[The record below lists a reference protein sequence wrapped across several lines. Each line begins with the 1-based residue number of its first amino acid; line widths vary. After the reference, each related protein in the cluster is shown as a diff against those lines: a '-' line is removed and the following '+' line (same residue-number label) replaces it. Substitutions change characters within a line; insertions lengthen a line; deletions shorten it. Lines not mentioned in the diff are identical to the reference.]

1 MTCVFLFLVPMEF
14 FFECML
20 NDNLLARLGITCS
33 DNRMQLVDFFD
44 TSFRFISKERGTVLS
59 EFLQAVAECVTRME
73 KNQSDNL
80 ESVNAALTTEN
91 DILKEKVQIS
101 DSRSAELTTVTEKQL
116 EGIHAF
122 KGKVEVLK
130 QKITALKAEVSE
142 AKSDLASAESKLII
156 ASDLCADIRAA
167 NTLLDQRLV
176 GMEKGI
182 TSRSDAYV
190 QKVRS
195 ALRKLAGCRKT
206 LFKLRHDWNTW
217 SERSG
222 TMEHG
227 RCGCARSIGYFI
239 KTGIDVE
246 WFHAEAVKA
255 SGNFQK
261 ELSETA
267 DGFRGQ
273 VSIVRKER
281 DDALADNEL
290 YIGQL
295 LSVREEVNHLRG
307 SNESISRETCSIKSE
322 LTVRRSIERA
332 ARCQLL
338 IGFDGLEKVCPVP
351 TVDGALV
358 SLADVYQGWMSGTGE
373 EGVGFRFENPASG
386 VFC

>member
-1 MTCVFLFLVPMEF
+1 
-14 FFECML
+14 ML
-20 NDNLLARLGITCS
+20 NDDLLARLGIACS
-33 DNRMQLVDFFD
+33 DNRMQLVDFFN

-73 KNQSDNL
+73 KNLSDDL
-80 ESVNAALTTEN
+80 ESNNAALTTEN
-91 DILKEKVQIS
+91 DVLKEKVQIS

-116 EGIHAF
+116 EGINAF
-122 KGKVEVLK
+122 KDKVEVLK
-130 QKITALKAEVSE
+130 QRIAILKAEVSE
-142 AKSDLASAESKLII
+142 VKSNLASVESKLII

-167 NTLLDQRLV
+167 NALLDARLV
-176 GMEKGI
+176 GMEKGF
-182 TSRSDAYV
+182 TSKSNAHV
-190 QKVRS
+190 QQRKS
-195 ALRKLAGCRKT
+195 ALRQLAGCRKT

-217 SERSG
+217 SKRSG
-222 TMEHG
+222 NIEHG
-227 RCGCARSIGYFI
+227 RCGCARSIRYFI

-255 SGNFQK
+255 SQSFQK

-267 DGFRGQ
+267 DDFRGQ

-290 YIGQL
+290 YISQL
-295 LSVREEVNHLRG
+295 LSLREEANRLRG
-307 SNESISRETCSIKSE
+307 SNESMSRETCSIKSE

-338 IGFDGLEKVCPVP
+338 IGVDGLETVCPVP
-351 TVDGALV
+351 TMDGALV

-373 EGVGFRFENPASG
+373 DGIGFRFDHPVSG
-386 VFC
+386 VLLC